1 MAKLTIML
9 VAVTTILL
17 SLSSD
22 RISEGGTIASNE
34 EGDFNK
40 GDDVIYDSIMH
51 FTPYFLSV
59 TLQEQITN
67 NETSNYNYDSLFKN
81 VLKYTEFLPNEIRL
95 IRENSI
101 QGVEAR
107 RVWDSQIQRHKRVV
121 FYNPNFLAK
130 MKAGT
135 YGNYQVCFVFA
146 HEIGHF
152 IYSFGEYEFPYRK
165 ELVADNYAGH
175 VLRLMKRD
183 NPKISQEVYIET
195 LKYICSSPYYDKE
208 NYPKETERIN
218 SAKQGWL
225 KGQALEDDYYKKFD
239 QEQIASQIF
248 SEDSKLKNLFRKY
261 KSQSEYVD
269 FYMERFQELY
279 LNSLATFGL
288 TEESDQLFS
297 PTFEDI
303 YEYGNADSTVS
314 INGNVI
320 CIYSDTIILN
330 DTLNSVIQ
338 NTLFK
343 SSFSVGDS
351 IYYIDNKGFIW
362 RDSSGLLIRR
372 GYLQKL

>member
-1 MAKLTIML
+1 M
-9 VAVTTILL
+9 
-17 SLSSD
+17 
-22 RISEGGTIASNE
+22 
-34 EGDFNK
+34 
-40 GDDVIYDSIMH
+40 
-51 FTPYFLSV
+51 
-59 TLQEQITN
+59 
-67 NETSNYNYDSLFKN
+67 
-81 VLKYTEFLPNEIRL
+81 
-95 IRENSI
+95 
-101 QGVEAR
+101 
-107 RVWDSQIQRHKRVV
+107 
-121 FYNPNFLAK
+121 
-130 MKAGT
+130 
-135 YGNYQVCFVFA
+135 
-146 HEIGHF
+146 
-152 IYSFGEYEFPYRK
+152 
-165 ELVADNYAGH
+165 
-175 VLRLMKRD
+175 
-183 NPKISQEVYIET
+183 
-195 LKYICSSPYYDKE
+195 
-208 NYPKETERIN
+208 
-218 SAKQGWL
+218 